1 MRPVFALLAF
11 ASVAIA
17 ADVRFPADAGIVD
30 VTWPPYS
37 AKGDGKTDDTKAIQQ
52 ALDDHPAGGAIIY
65 LPNGTY
71 LVSDTLRW
79 PQGPRG
85 GLEQKNTILQGQSR
99 DKAV

>member
-30 VTWPPYS
+30 VTRPPYS

-65 LPNGTY
+65 LPNG
-71 LVSDTLRW
+71 SM
-79 PQGPRG
+79 
-85 GLEQKNTILQGQSR
+85 S
-99 DKAV
+99 